1 MGFFDGYP
9 AFYGSSRV
17 GSHPHRL
24 NARYKALI
32 DSNRDIIAGGRI
44 LDIASHDGRW
54 SFAALH
60 TNAEHVVGI
69 EAREGLV
76 RRGREAMD
84 TYAISP
90 DRYEFIVGDVHEVI
104 ATLEP
109 NSFSTVFCFG
119 FLYHTLDQMAI
130 LSAIGR
136 LRPAHLIVD
145 TAVAT
150 SDEPLIVLRHDNP
163 DHEGDAVRRKGDGTG
178 PVLVGTPS
186 RAALEMM
193 LASSGFDFS
202 YVDWSARPE
211 SEWRFLEE
219 YRDGRRVT
227 VRAELSS

>member
-9 AFYGSSRV
+9 AFYGSSRT
-17 GSHPHRL
+17 GSHPNRL
-24 NARYKALI
+24 NARYQALI
-32 DSNRDIIAGGRI
+32 ESNRDIIVGRRI

-60 TNAEHVVGI
+60 AGAKHVVGI
-69 EAREGLV
+69 EARDGLV
-76 RRGREAMD
+76 TRARETMD
-84 TYAISP
+84 TYGISP
-90 DRYEFIVGDVHEVI
+90 DRFDFIVGDVHQVI

-119 FLYHTLDQMAI
+119 FLYHTLYQMAI
-130 LSAIGR
+130 LSAISR

-145 TAVAT
+145 TAVVT
-150 SDEPLIVLRHDNP
+150 SDEPLIVLRQDNP
-163 DHEGDAVRRKGDGTG
+163 ANEGDAVRRKGDGPG
-178 PVLVGTPS
+178 PVLVGMPS

-193 LASSGFDFS
+193 LESAGFNYA
-202 YVDWSARPE
+202 YVDWGARPE

-219 YRDGRRVT
+219 YRDGKRVT